1 MNVDQVAV
9 AVTSELADIGLAAS
23 GPVDDDTW
31 LLYEPCYKL
40 DMILVTP
47 PDHPLARKRRVR
59 ATDLAEYTLV
69 NSPSSFADA
78 EFPGQIAMI
87 ADNLTRQLAVLASC

>member
-31 LLYEPCYKL
+31 ILHELRYAF

-47 PDHPLARKRRVR
+47 PDHPLAR
-59 ATDLAEYTLV
+59 
-69 NSPSSFADA
+69 
-78 EFPGQIAMI
+78 
-87 ADNLTRQLAVLASC
+87 